1 MRACVRSCVSAWGRC
16 SSTLEPRTARN
27 ATPAAIFAFHILMTG
42 TWVLRCFSWEACYT
56 HGLFDQYCDILV
68 ICMGFKLLC
77 GLFVRSWWYTHGL
90 FDLYWGI
97 LAICMGF
104 KLLCSLV
111 VRSWWYTRGL
121 FDLCADIL
129 ALCMGFKLLCSLCVR
144 SWCYLHGLF
153 DLYSDIL
160 AICMGFK
167 HHSSDILAIISTID
181 FNR

>member
-1 MRACVRSCVSAWGRC
+1 
-16 SSTLEPRTARN
+16 
-27 ATPAAIFAFHILMTG
+27 MTG

-77 GLFVRSWWYTHGL
+77 CLFVRCWWYTHGL

-144 SWCYLHGLF
+144 SWCNLHGLF
-153 DLYSDIL
+153 DLYSDTYKTTLRVIRRL
-160 AICMGFK
+160 LGWGLGSGDADLKSGAKMEFGMDC
-167 HHSSDILAIISTID
+167 
-181 FNR
+181 